1 MTYEVDDLT
10 PEWLREEVKTGVS
23 IFKYLSFLQSESVKF
38 SLKLPLFYSSLFLD
52 HNSSGRIQ
60 GWRDYCC

>member
-23 IFKYLSFLQSESVKF
+23 IFKYLSFLK
-38 SLKLPLFYSSLFLD
+38 
-52 HNSSGRIQ
+52 
-60 GWRDYCC
+60 

>member
-23 IFKYLSFLQSESVKF
+23 IESNEFFAK
-38 SLKLPLFYSSLFLD
+38 
-52 HNSSGRIQ
+52 
-60 GWRDYCC
+60 